1 MASKLIAPSMLAAD
15 FGNLQR
21 DTEMVNASAADWF
34 HIDVM
39 DGHFVPNISYGM
51 PVIQAIKKHA
61 TKPLDVHLMIE
72 KPERYIEDFAKV
84 GADIITVHYESTV
97 HLHRTLRQIKAT
109 GCKAGVVLNIT
120 TPISMLEDILPECY
134 MVLLMSINPGFG
146 GQKFEDVTYQRIK
159 KLRALID
166 AQNLDTRIEIDGGVT
181 DKNIEALVAAGAD
194 TFVAGSHIFKS
205 DNPTATI
212 QRLKDLAN
220 SQD

>member
-1 MASKLIAPSMLAAD
+1 MATKLIAPSMLAAD

-21 DTEMVNASAADWF
+21 DIEMVNNSEADWF

-51 PVIQAIKKHA
+51 PVIKAIKQHA

-72 KPERYIEDFAKV
+72 KPERYIEEFAKV

-97 HLHRTLRQIKAT
+97 HLHRTLTQIENA
-109 GCKAGVVLNIT
+109 GCKAGVVLNLT
-120 TPISMLEDILPECY
+120 TPISVLEDILPKCF

-146 GQKFEDVTYQRIK
+146 GQKFEDITYNRIK
-159 KLRALID
+159 KLRKMVDDQGLA
-166 AQNLDTRIEIDGGVT
+166 TKIEIDGGVT

-194 TFVAGSHIFKS
+194 VFVAGSHVFKS
-205 DNPTATI
+205 MDQASTI
-212 QRLKDLAN
+212 KHLKELAN
-220 SQD
+220 S

>member
-1 MASKLIAPSMLAAD
+1 MTKKFIAPSMLASD

-21 DTEMVNASAADWF
+21 DTEMVNKSEADWF

-51 PVIQAIKKHA
+51 PVIAAIKKHA

-72 KPERYIEDFAKV
+72 KPERYIEEFAKV

-97 HLHRTLRQIKAT
+97 HLHRTLRQIKDS

-120 TPISMLEDILPECY
+120 TPINVLEDILPECY

-159 KLRALID
+159 KLRKLID
-166 AQNLDTRIEIDGGVT
+166 EQGLDTRIEIDGGVT
-181 DKNIEALVAAGAD
+181 DKNIKKLVEAGAD
-194 TFVAGSHIFKS
+194 TFVAGSHVFKS

-212 QRLKDLAN
+212 EKLKTLAN
-220 SQD
+220 S